1 MAYIKDSD
9 NKDLVSKWYD
19 FGNKPKFMNSSI
31 TKNSLV
37 RSNNFVN
44 NTLTVK
50 PYTIRSYST
59 ESLGKIKKNKTGLC
73 GLG

>member
-1 MAYIKDSD
+1 
-9 NKDLVSKWYD
+9 
-19 FGNKPKFMNSSI
+19 MNSSI

-59 ESLGKIKKNKTGLC
+59 ESLGKIKKK
-73 GLG
+73 